1 MKKVILTAVCMLSAS
16 CAWARDP
23 FSDFAKNVTADN
35 IKPFTA
41 DLGFVMSSAIN
52 HTGRSLGIAG
62 FDVGTRV
69 AMITRPRASNTIPD
83 TTGLCTIYVP
93 VIQGE
98 IGMPL
103 GFDGFIRG
111 FSWEGFALAG
121 GGVKW
126 GFTTSDSPNSFRG
139 LFYAAAHAGIHEGF
153 SVTNAVGG
161 IAGSV
166 QGEVVEPFFSAAL
179 SRTELTIKDAPPLSG
194 LAGSDVA
201 VIQPVFAAGLNFKPW
216 RFVYFSGAVNV
227 VPSKIGMEYTLG
239 IRF

>member
-1 MKKVILTAVCMLSAS
+1 MLFSAS
-16 CAWARDP
+16 CAYAMRDP
-23 FSDFAKNVTADN
+23 FADFAQNVTADN

-41 DLGFVMSSAIN
+41 DLGFLMSSAIN

-62 FDVGTRV
+62 FDVGTHV
-69 AMITRPRASNTIPD
+69 AMITRPRAANTIPD
-83 TTGLCTIYVP
+83 TTGLCAIYVP

-111 FSWEGFALAG
+111 FSWEGFAVTG
-121 GGVKW
+121 GGIKW
-126 GFTTSDSPNSFRG
+126 GFSTSDRPHSFRG
-139 LFYAAAHAGIHEGF
+139 LVYAAGHVGIHEGF
-153 SVTNAVGG
+153 SVTNAVAG

-166 QGEVVEPFFSAAL
+166 QGEAVEPFFSAAL
-179 SRTELTIKDAPPLSG
+179 SRTELTVKEASAQPG
-194 LAGSDVA
+194 LIGSQTA
-201 VIQPVFAAGLNFKPW
+201 VIQPVCAAGLNFKPW
-216 RFVYFSGAVNV
+216 RFMYLSAAANI